1 VVSVVLESVAGLV
14 VEMVLSLVSRMAFGR
29 DVALRMVD
37 GLTWSSLALPFA
49 VLLLLAL
56 VAGAW
61 IAFWDD

>member
-1 VVSVVLESVAGLV
+1 VVSVAVEALAGLV
-14 VEMVLSLVSRMAFGR
+14 VEMVLSLVARMALGR

-49 VLLLLAL
+49 VLVVLAL

>member
-1 VVSVVLESVAGLV
+1 MAVEALAGLV
-14 VEMVLSLVSRMAFGR
+14 VEMVLSLVARMALGR

-49 VLLLLAL
+49 VLVVLAL